1 MRLVNRESFTVAVK
15 ASNFTP
21 VCSDDCRLLLSPLR
35 SKYTYYPQRCVLRHN
50 LGISLRTG
58 DHAISKLLGSLS
70 SDVILILCHVNR
82 SPNNVCS
89 SIIGQPQTACQYWM
103 GSLSYCKVRARTS
116 YMCFM
121 FSLLADGNHSWL
133 GRLSGSDKRQIFLE
147 RSVSI
152 CRCVIW
158 IPDRSS
164 GLCIL
169 LSNSLWWSERQ
180 M

>member
-1 MRLVNRESFTVAVK
+1 MK
-15 ASNFTP
+15 ASNSTAE
-21 VCSDDCRLLLSPLR
+21 CSDNCRLLLSLLR
-35 SKYTYYPQRCVLRHN
+35 LKYTYCPQRCVLRHN

-58 DHAISKLLGSLS
+58 DHAISKLPDRPS

-82 SPNNVCS
+82 SPNNVG
-89 SIIGQPQTACQYWM
+89 IWITGQSQTACQFRM
-103 GSLSYCKVRARTS
+103 PRLSYCKVGTRTS
-116 YMCFM
+116 YMCFV

-133 GRLSGSDKRQIFLE
+133 GRPSGSDERQIFLE

-152 CRCVIW
+152 CRCLIW

-164 GLCIL
+164 GLCML